1 MSTYIINPKAEKVFP
16 TACEF
21 AARIETYTDDIVYV
35 AQCKHCGGKIG
46 GHIGVLGASKL
57 KEKRVNAIVLQFL
70 AKNHVCQYKAA
81 QWSDKSLPGLIAPDI
96 MQGMEKLKEQAERN
110 RRVGRA

>member
-16 TACEF
+16 TECEF

-46 GHIGVLGASKL
+46 GRIKAAGASKM
-57 KEKRVNAIVLQFL
+57 KERRVNAIVLSFL
-70 AKNHVCQYKAA
+70 AKNHVCQYKTA

-96 MQGMEKLKEQAERN
+96 MQGMEKLKAEIEKNKRL
-110 RRVGRA
+110 GKA